1 MNAQEATKVISE
13 YMGVSKPYAES
24 LDALVPVW
32 DKLKDDDVWIDKL
45 ESRHGN
51 HLSFY
56 SYEQQEKYSPFD
68 LFNYVEEIGCN
79 IYEVCCIT
87 TAKAIKELLA

>member
-13 YMGVSKPYAES
+13 YMGESKPYSES

-32 DKLKDDDVWIDKL
+32 DKLEANDVWLNGI
-45 ESRHGN
+45 GN
-51 HLSFY
+51 KKGYVLSMF
-56 SYEQQEKYSPFD
+56 SNKSDANTSFCPVNFT
-68 LFNYVEEIGCN
+68 GCNGEN

-87 TAKAIKELLA
+87 TAKAIKELVK